1 MGKYVQKENSDKN
14 LLALMA
20 MLEIHTDKN
29 MRALILESYTQQFGA
44 IPDEYGD
51 KIRKLLEH

>member
-1 MGKYVQKENSDKN
+1 MGNKN

-20 MLEIHTDKN
+20 LLKMCTDKN
-29 MRALILESYTQQFGA
+29 MRAVILESYVQQYGP

-51 KIRKLLEH
+51 KIRELLDL